1 MTKNFKV
8 EKREETVSLVMVDGT
23 VIDGRV
29 YLSQYAM
36 HHSGEQTVLDALIG
50 KNLFLP
56 MHSNLDEF
64 HLVQKSMISHLRC
77 EVHLASEF
85 QYTQRKVKISF
96 SGAESL
102 QGTLKMDLPEDRAR
116 LTDYINDGNDF
127 FPLFVGGKS
136 YLVNRNLI
144 RDIVLLSD
152 VSQ

>member
-1 MTKNFKV
+1 VSNNFKL

-36 HHSGEQTVLDALIG
+36 HHSGEQTVLDVLIG

-56 MHSNLDEF
+56 MHSNNEF
-64 HLVQKSMISHLRC
+64 LLVQKNMISYLRC
-77 EVHLASEF
+77 EVHLAVEF
-85 QYTQRKVKISF
+85 EYTERNVKISF
-96 SGAESL
+96 PGNENL

-116 LTDYINDGNDF
+116 LTDYINDGNDY
-127 FPLFVGGKS
+127 FPLFTGENS

-144 RDIVLLSD
+144 RDIVLLTDS
-152 VSQ
+152 SR

>member
-1 MTKNFKV
+1 VTKNFKV
-8 EKREETVSLVMVDGT
+8 EKREEVVHLVMADGT
-23 VIDGRV
+23 VINGRV

-36 HHSGEQTVLDALIG
+36 HHSGEQTVLDVLIG

-56 MHSNLDEF
+56 MNSNLDEF
-64 HLVQKSMISHLRC
+64 HLVQKSMISYLCC

-85 QYTQRKVKISF
+85 NYTQRKVKISF
-96 SGAESL
+96 SGDESL

-127 FPLFVGGKS
+127 FPLFAGDKS

-144 RDIVLLSD
+144 RDIVLLSKW
-152 VSQ
+152 

>member
-1 MTKNFKV
+1 MTNNFKL

-36 HHSGEQTVLDALIG
+36 HHSGEQTVLDVLVG

-56 MHSNLDEF
+56 MHSDNNEF
-64 HLVQKSMISHLRC
+64 HLVQKNMISYLSC
-77 EVHLASEF
+77 EVHLSTEF
-85 QYTQRKVKISF
+85 QYTERDVKISF
-96 SGAESL
+96 PGSKNLHGML
-102 QGTLKMDLPEDRAR
+102 RMDLPEERAR

-127 FPLFVGGKS
+127 FPLFAGETS

-144 RDIVLLSD
+144 RDIVLLPNGS
-152 VSQ
+152 